1 MVNNDATRNAA
12 SRDTKPDK
20 EDVSCTDIAQCL
32 KGLGKILIIIIIII
46 KILVIIIIIKILVII
61 IIIISTSFHG
71 FRPNFGLFR
80 RLSKTLDDTEEC
92 QDVGG
97 FLSGGTVSQLLSWLN
112 FQCAR
117 KSQ

>member
-1 MVNNDATRNAA
+1 MVNNDATMNGA

-32 KGLGKILIIIIIII
+32 KGLGKILVIIIIIII
-46 KILVIIIIIKILVII
+46 
-61 IIIISTSFHG
+61 IISMSFYG